1 MSEISLA
8 PDHLEANLIAVK
20 TDRLVTFPDAL
31 QQAPLGRLISI
42 AGHVVEQHWGRY
54 LAEHHGLTSAG
65 MRVLMIL
72 LGAGNSTHR
81 NMAERCFIRPATLT
95 GIVDTLERDG
105 FVSRQQNPSDR
116 RSVQLTL
123 TDKGREH
130 ALAIIDLI
138 HSNRPLTS
146 VDADPAKKAVIR
158 EFLTEIITTMSDG
171 DLHRLNR
178 DSESDTEPPTGS
190 RPC

>member
-1 MSEISLA
+1 ME
-8 PDHLEANLIAVK
+8 P
-20 TDRLVTFPDAL
+20 LVTYPDVL
-31 QQAPLGRLISI
+31 RQAPLGRLISI
-42 AGHVVEQHWGRY
+42 AGHIVEQHWGRY

-65 MRVLMIL
+65 MRVLLTL
-72 LGAGNSTHR
+72 LRVGDSTHR
-81 NMAERCFIRPATLT
+81 EMAEHCFVRPATLT

-105 FVSRQQNPSDR
+105 FVSRHRDDPNDR
-116 RSVQLTL
+116 RTVQLTL

-138 HSNRPLTS
+138 HSDRPLTS
-146 VDADPAKKAVIR
+146 VDADPAKKEVVR

-171 DLHRLNR
+171 DHPRLNR
-178 DSESDTEPPTGS
+178 GNEPNTPSGS

>member
-1 MSEISLA
+1 MG
-8 PDHLEANLIAVK
+8 P
-20 TDRLVTFPDAL
+20 LVRFPDAL

-42 AGHVVEQHWGRY
+42 AGHIVEQHWGRY

-65 MRVLMIL
+65 MRVLLVL
-72 LGAGNSTHR
+72 LGAGDSTHR
-81 NMAERCFIRPATLT
+81 EMAERCFVRPATLT

-105 FVSRQQNPSDR
+105 FVARRRDPGDR
-116 RSVQLTL
+116 RSVQLSL

-146 VDADPAKKAVIR
+146 VDADPAKQAVIR
-158 EFLTEIITTMSDG
+158 EFLTEIITSMSDG
-171 DLHRLNR
+171 DLRRLNR
-178 DSESDTEPPTGS
+178 DSESDTENPSGS

>member
-1 MSEISLA
+1 MNTGPI
-8 PDHLEANLIAVK
+8 V
-20 TDRLVTFPDAL
+20 RFPDAL
-31 QQAPLGRLISI
+31 QHAPLGRLISI

-65 MRVLMIL
+65 MRVLLIL
-72 LGAGNSTHR
+72 LRAGDSSHR
-81 NMAERCFIRPATLT
+81 EMAERCFVRPATLT

-105 FVSRQQNPSDR
+105 FVARQRDPNDR

-123 TDKGREH
+123 TDKGRKQ

-138 HSNRPLTS
+138 HSDRPLTS
-146 VDADPAKKAVIR
+146 VDADPAKKAVVR

-171 DLHRLNR
+171 DLRRLNR
-178 DSESDTEPPTGS
+178 DSEPNTENPSGS
-190 RPC
+190 HPC

>member
-1 MSEISLA
+1 MNTG
-8 PDHLEANLIAVK
+8 P
-20 TDRLVTFPDAL
+20 LVSFPDAL
-31 QQAPLGRLISI
+31 RQAPLGRLIGI

-65 MRVLMIL
+65 MRVLLIL
-72 LGAGNSTHR
+72 LRAGDSTHR
-81 NMAERCFIRPATLT
+81 EMAERCFVRPATLT

-105 FVSRQQNPSDR
+105 FVARQRDPNDR

-123 TDKGREH
+123 TGKGREH

-146 VDADPAKKAVIR
+146 VDADPAKQAVIR
-158 EFLTEIITTMSDG
+158 EFLIELITNMSDG
-171 DLHRLNR
+171 DIRRLNR
-178 DSESDTEPPTGS
+178 NTDPDTETTAGE

>member
-1 MSEISLA
+1 MG
-8 PDHLEANLIAVK
+8 P
-20 TDRLVTFPDAL
+20 LVRFPDAL
-31 QQAPLGRLISI
+31 QHAPLGRLISI
-42 AGHVVEQHWGRY
+42 AGHIVEQHWGRY

-65 MRVLMIL
+65 MRVLLVL
-72 LGAGNSTHR
+72 LRAGDSTHR
-81 NMAERCFIRPATLT
+81 EMAERCFVRPATLT

-105 FVSRQQNPSDR
+105 FVARRRDPDDR
-116 RSVQLTL
+116 RSVQLSL

-146 VDADPAKKAVIR
+146 VDADPAKQAVIR
-158 EFLTEIITTMSDG
+158 EFLTEIITSMSDG
-171 DLHRLNR
+171 DLRRLNR
-178 DSESDTEPPTGS
+178 NSESDTEDPSGS

>member
-1 MSEISLA
+1 MG
-8 PDHLEANLIAVK
+8 P
-20 TDRLVTFPDAL
+20 LVRFPDAL
-31 QQAPLGRLISI
+31 QHAPLGRLISI

-65 MRVLMIL
+65 MRVLLVL
-72 LGAGNSTHR
+72 LRAGDSTHR
-81 NMAERCFIRPATLT
+81 EMAERCFVRPATLT

-105 FVSRQQNPSDR
+105 FVARRRDPHDR
-116 RSVQLTL
+116 RSVQLSL

-146 VDADPAKKAVIR
+146 VDADPAKQAVIR
-158 EFLTEIITTMSDG
+158 EFLTEIITSMSDG
-171 DLHRLNR
+171 DLRRLNR
-178 DSESDTEPPTGS
+178 NSESHTEDPSGS

>member
-1 MSEISLA
+1 M
-8 PDHLEANLIAVK
+8 PVK
-20 TDRLVTFPDAL
+20 MEPLVRFPEVL
-31 QQAPLGRLISI
+31 HQAPLGRLIAI

-65 MRVLMIL
+65 MRVLVIL
-72 LGAGNSTHR
+72 ARLGDTTHR
-81 NMAERCFIRPATLT
+81 EVAERSFVRPATLT

-105 FVSRQQNPSDR
+105 FVERRRDVNDR

-130 ALAIIDLI
+130 AQALI
-138 HSNRPLTS
+138 EMMHSNRPLTS
-146 VDADPAKKAVIR
+146 VDADPAKQAVIR
-158 EFLTEIITTMSDG
+158 EFLAELIATMSEG
-171 DLHRLNR
+171 DVGRLNP
-178 DSESDTEPPTGS
+178 DKESADMTTRGP

>member
-1 MSEISLA
+1 MG
-8 PDHLEANLIAVK
+8 P
-20 TDRLVTFPDAL
+20 LVRFPDAL
-31 QQAPLGRLISI
+31 QHAPLGRLISI
-42 AGHVVEQHWGRY
+42 AGHIVEQHWGRY

-65 MRVLMIL
+65 MRVLLVL
-72 LGAGNSTHR
+72 LRAGDSTHR
-81 NMAERCFIRPATLT
+81 EMAERCFVRPATLT

-105 FVSRQQNPSDR
+105 FVARRRDTDDR
-116 RSVQLTL
+116 RSVQLSL

-146 VDADPAKKAVIR
+146 VDADPAKQAVIR
-158 EFLTEIITTMSDG
+158 EFLTEIITSMSDG
-171 DLHRLNR
+171 DLRRLNR
-178 DSESDTEPPTGS
+178 NSESDTEDPSGS

>member
-1 MSEISLA
+1 MNMG
-8 PDHLEANLIAVK
+8 P
-20 TDRLVTFPDAL
+20 LVRFPDAL
-31 QQAPLGRLISI
+31 QHAPLGRLISI
-42 AGHVVEQHWGRY
+42 AGHIVEQHWGRY

-65 MRVLMIL
+65 MRVLLVL
-72 LGAGNSTHR
+72 LRAGDSTHR
-81 NMAERCFIRPATLT
+81 EMAERCFVRPATLT

-105 FVSRQQNPSDR
+105 FVARRREPHDR
-116 RSVQLTL
+116 RSVQLSL

-146 VDADPAKKAVIR
+146 VDADPAKQAVIR
-158 EFLTEIITTMSDG
+158 EFLTEIITSMSDG
-171 DLHRLNR
+171 DLRRLNR
-178 DSESDTEPPTGS
+178 NSESHTEDPSGS